1 MTEPLSESELIERCL
16 GGDDDAWR
24 ELIGRY
30 QALVYSVPRRM
41 GLPPEDSAD
50 VFQRV
55 CITLYQRLGAVRDPN
70 RLGGWLLTTAT
81 REAIRASRRKRRDVP
96 IDTAP
101 EDDAQAPL
109 DPPDARP
116 LPDDVFA
123 ELEIAQLLRSAL
135 AELSERCRLIL
146 SEFLREDES
155 PNYRDIAR
163 RIGVPVGSLGPTR
176 ARCLARL
183 REVLRARGITGV

>member
-183 REVLRARGITGV
+183 REVLRARGITGA